1 MIKEFKEFIMRGS
14 VLDLA
19 VGVVIGSA
27 FTAIVT
33 KVVDGLITPL
43 IGVVVSLF
51 TKGKK
56 LDEALGVLDWKTGSG
71 VTFKFGD
78 VISAIITFLIT
89 AFVLF
94 LVVKAAN
101 HAKNLTARKEDE
113 PEEVPAD
120 TTESLLKDIR
130 DLLETQAAA
139 TKPATTNS
147 DKDDLDNNSTY

>member
-33 KVVDGLITPL
+33 KVVEGLITPL
-43 IGVVVSLF
+43 VSLVF
-51 TKGKK
+51 VLTTGKQSA
-56 LDEALGVLDWKTGSG
+56 DDALGALVFSVKG
-71 VTFKFGD
+71 VPFKIGD

-94 LVVKAAN
+94 LIVKAAN
-101 HAKNLTARKEDE
+101 KMKKTPAAEENKEEEILLTSEDYLE
-113 PEEVPAD
+113 Q
-120 TTESLLKDIR
+120 IR
-130 DLLETQAAA
+130 DLLAAQNNEKAASTAKDTQPI
-139 TKPATTNS
+139 TKE
-147 DKDDLDNNSTY
+147 